1 MALMF
6 LLAEKNEDQLIKVIL
21 SIDPVRYPLT
31 GIGRYTYEL
40 AKHLKEITEV
50 KELRFLSGYRF
61 THLPEPKQ
69 VAANKGSLTKIR
81 QAVLKNTLSREF
93 YSLVSPLLKQ
103 QAIRDYAD
111 HVFHGPNFYLP
122 PFAGPSVCSFHDL
135 SMFTW
140 PHCSPPERVKYMQK
154 EIAKTLRYAD
164 ILITDTDTTRHEL
177 AAYFGWPLDKIRAV
191 PLACSADFRPRNEAA
206 LSSVL
211 TKHGITMQ
219 GYSLY
224 VGTIEPR
231 KNLDVLLDAYA
242 LLPLDVRQEWPLIL
256 IGYQGWR
263 SEYLHERIRVA
274 VSEGWAR
281 YLGFV
286 EADELPLI
294 YAGAR
299 VFVFPSLYEGFG
311 LPVLEAMA
319 SGIPVVCSN
328 ASTLPEVAGGAAVM
342 CDPKDV
348 DGLSELINRALHD
361 ESWRELAVKKGLL
374 QAAKF
379 SWQRCATETAAV
391 YKEVLA

>member
-1 MALMF
+1 M
-6 LLAEKNEDQLIKVIL
+6 KVIL
-21 SIDPVRYPLT
+21 SIDPVRFPLT

-40 AKHLKEITEV
+40 AKHLKEIAEIEEI
-50 KELRFLSGYRF
+50 KFLSGYRF
-61 THLPEPKQ
+61 TQLPESEQ
-69 VAANKGSLTKIR
+69 ATETNEVSSTKFR
-81 QAVLKNTLSREF
+81 QAVLKNPLTREL

-103 QAIRDYAD
+103 HALRGYTD
-111 HVFHGPNFYLP
+111 HVYHGPNFYLP
-122 PFAGPSVCSFHDL
+122 PFAGPSVCTFHDL
-135 SMFTW
+135 SIFTW
-140 PHCSPPERVKYMQK
+140 AHCHPPERVKYMRK
-154 EIAKTLRYAD
+154 EISATLKRAD
-164 ILITDTDTTRHEL
+164 MLITDTETTRQEV
-177 AAYFGWPLDKIRAV
+177 AAYFSWPLDKIRAV
-191 PLACSADFRPRNEAA
+191 ALACSADFRLRNELE
-206 LSSVL
+206 LSPVL
-211 TKHGITMQ
+211 AKHGLTLQ

-242 LLPLDVRQEWPLIL
+242 LLPQALRQQWPLIL

-263 SEYLHERIRVA
+263 SEHLHERIKAA
-274 VSEGWAR
+274 VSEGWVR

-286 EADELPLI
+286 EANELPLI

-328 ASTLPEVAGGAAVM
+328 ASTLPEVAGDAAAM

-348 DGLSELINRALHD
+348 DGLSKLINRALQD
-361 ESWRELAVKKGLL
+361 ESWRELAVNKGLL

-379 SWQRCATETAAV
+379 SWQRCASETAAV
-391 YKEVLA
+391 YKEVIT

>member
-1 MALMF
+1 M
-6 LLAEKNEDQLIKVIL
+6 KVIL
-21 SIDPVRYPLT
+21 SIDPVRFPLT
-31 GIGRYTYEL
+31 GIGRYTFEL
-40 AKHLKEITEV
+40 AKHLKEIAEV
-50 KELRFLSGYRF
+50 EELKFLSGFRF
-61 THLPEPKQ
+61 AHLPEPEPATN
-69 VAANKGSLTKIR
+69 VYSSNKVR
-81 QAVLKNTLSREF
+81 QTVLKNTLTREL

-103 QAIRDYAD
+103 HALRGYKEHIY
-111 HVFHGPNFYLP
+111 HGPNFYLP
-122 PFAGPSVCSFHDL
+122 PFAGPTVCTFHDL
-135 SMFTW
+135 SIFTW
-140 PHCSPPERVKYMQK
+140 AHCHPPERVRYMRK
-154 EIAKTLRYAD
+154 EIALTLKRAD
-164 ILITDTDTTRHEL
+164 ILITDTETTRQEV
-177 AAYFGWPLDKIRAV
+177 AAYFSWPLDKIRAV
-191 PLACSADFRPRNEAA
+191 PLACSDDFRPRNEPA
-206 LSSVL
+206 LNSVL
-211 TKHGITMQ
+211 NKHDLTMQ

-231 KNLDVLLDAYA
+231 KNLGVLLDAYA
-242 LLPLDVRQEWPLIL
+242 LLPLAVRQQWPLIL
-256 IGYQGWR
+256 IGYKGWR
-263 SEYLHERIRVA
+263 SEQLHARIEAA

-328 ASTLPEVAGGAAVM
+328 ASTLPEVAGEAAAM
-342 CDPKDV
+342 CEPQDV
-348 DGLSELINRALHD
+348 DTLSELINRALQD
-361 ESWRELAVKKGLL
+361 ENWRELAVKKGLL

>member
-1 MALMF
+1 M
-6 LLAEKNEDQLIKVIL
+6 KVIL
-21 SIDPVRYPLT
+21 SIDPVRFPLT

-50 KELRFLSGYRF
+50 EELKFLSGYRF
-61 THLPEPKQ
+61 TDLPEPKQ
-69 VAANKGSLTKIR
+69 SAGTNKVSSTKLR
-81 QAVLKNTLSREF
+81 QAVLKNPLTREL

-103 QAIRDYAD
+103 HALRGYTD
-111 HVFHGPNFYLP
+111 HVYHGPNFYLP
-122 PFAGPSVCSFHDL
+122 PFAGPAVSTFHDL
-135 SMFTW
+135 SIFTW
-140 PHCSPPERVKYMQK
+140 AHCHPPERVKYMRK
-154 EIAKTLRYAD
+154 EIAATLKRAD
-164 ILITDTDTTRHEL
+164 MLITDTETTRQEV
-177 AAYFGWPLDKIRAV
+177 AAYFSWPLDKIRAV
-191 PLACSADFRPRNEAA
+191 PLACSDDFRPRRLEEIK
-206 LSSVL
+206 SVL
-211 TKHGITMQ
+211 TKHGLSYQ

-242 LLPLDVRQEWPLIL
+242 LLPQAVRQQWPLIL

-263 SEYLHERIRVA
+263 NEQLHARIETA
-274 VSEGWAR
+274 MTEGWAR

-286 EADELPLI
+286 EAGELPLI

-328 ASTLPEVAGGAAVM
+328 ASTLPEVAGEAAAM
-342 CDPKDV
+342 CEPQDV
-348 DGLSELINRALHD
+348 DTLSELINRALQD
-361 ESWRELAVKKGLL
+361 QSWREVAAKKGLL

-379 SWQRCATETAAV
+379 SWQRCAKETAAV
-391 YKEVLA
+391 YKEVVA

>member
-1 MALMF
+1 M
-6 LLAEKNEDQLIKVIL
+6 KVIL
-21 SIDPVRYPLT
+21 SIDPVRFPLT

-50 KELRFLSGYRF
+50 DDLKFLSGYRF
-61 THLPEPKQ
+61 AHLPEPEQ
-69 VAANKGSLTKIR
+69 ASVTHKGSSTKLR
-81 QAVLKNTLSREF
+81 QVVLKNTLSREL
-93 YSLVSPLLKQ
+93 YRLVSPLLKQ
-103 QAIRDYAD
+103 HAIRDYAD
-111 HVFHGPNFYLP
+111 HVYHGPNFYLP
-122 PFAGPSVCSFHDL
+122 SFKGPSVCTFHDL
-135 SMFTW
+135 SIFKW
-140 PHCSPPERVKYMQK
+140 AHCHPPERVRYMRK
-154 EIAKTLRYAD
+154 EIAATLKRAD
-164 ILITDTDTTRHEL
+164 MLITDTETTRQEV

-206 LSSVL
+206 LSTVL
-211 TKHGITMQ
+211 TKHGLTLQ

-242 LLPLDVRQEWPLIL
+242 LLPLAVRQQWPLIL

-263 SEYLHERIRVA
+263 SEYLHERIKAA
-274 VSEGWAR
+274 VSEGWVR

-286 EADELPLI
+286 DANELPLL

-328 ASTLPEVAGGAAVM
+328 ASTLPEVAGEAAAM
-342 CDPKDV
+342 CDPQDV
-348 DGLSELINRALHD
+348 DTLSELINRALQD
-361 ESWRELAVKKGLL
+361 DNWRERAVKKGLL

-379 SWQRCATETAAV
+379 SWKRCATETATV

>member
-1 MALMF
+1 M
-6 LLAEKNEDQLIKVIL
+6 KVIL
-21 SIDPVRYPLT
+21 SIDPVRFPLT

-50 KELRFLSGYRF
+50 DDLKFLSGYRF
-61 THLPEPKQ
+61 ADIPEPEK
-69 VAANKGSLTKIR
+69 VAATNEVTSTKLR
-81 QAVLKNTLSREF
+81 QVVLKNTLSREL

-103 QAIRDYAD
+103 HAIRGYAN
-111 HVFHGPNFYLP
+111 HVYHGPNFYLP
-122 PFAGPSVCSFHDL
+122 AFAGPSVCTFHDL
-135 SMFTW
+135 SIFTW
-140 PHCSPPERVKYMQK
+140 AHCHPPERVRYMRK
-154 EIAKTLRYAD
+154 EIAATLKRAD
-164 ILITDTDTTRHEL
+164 MLITDTEITRQEV
-177 AAYFGWPLDKIRAV
+177 AAYFSWPLNKIRAV

-206 LSSVL
+206 LSPVL
-211 TKHGITMQ
+211 TKHGLTMQ

-242 LLPLDVRQEWPLIL
+242 LLPQAVRQQWPLIL

-263 SEYLHERIRVA
+263 SEQLHERIKAA

-286 EADELPLI
+286 EAGELPLL

-328 ASTLPEVAGGAAVM
+328 ASTLPEVGGEAATM
-342 CDPKDV
+342 FEPQDV
-348 DGLSELINRALHD
+348 DTLSELINRALQD
-361 ESWRELAVKKGLL
+361 QSWREMAVKKGLL

-379 SWQRCATETAAV
+379 SWKRCATETAAV